1 MHTQDNTKREDLLRL
16 FCFSTPKNRWKSL
29 WIPWVVKTRN
39 RLHLI
44 YRLFGRSLLEIQR
57 AASALSTIIWVFTKK
72 LRQRFRKP
80 GLSKGFFSRGRQSKG
95 VVAHFSSYCCK
106 YLFTFK
112 LNVMLRWTIIFL
124 IVAIIAAI
132 FGFGGIASGAASIA
146 KILFFIFLVLF
157 VLSLIFGRRTTDV

>member
-1 MHTQDNTKREDLLRL
+1 LNRIYTK
-16 FCFSTPKNRWKSL
+16 TA
-29 WIPWVVKTRN
+29 
-39 RLHLI
+39 
-44 YRLFGRSLLEIQR
+44 Q
-57 AASALSTIIWVFTKK
+57 AASALIILVTLFLWK

-80 GLSKGFFSRGRQSKG
+80 GVRRPFFSRVRNIQGD
-95 VVAHFSSYCCK
+95 VAHFSSYCCK